1 MNWLETIRTGLEA
14 VRSHR
19 LRSGLTVLGI
29 LIGIAAVIL
38 TVGLGLG
45 AQQQIT
51 QQINSLGSNLLI
63 VAPGVLPAVA
73 VSGLL
78 TFGDDAHTATTGSA
92 DPTSAARDL
101 VTNQQATLIA
111 DRIELTK
118 ISSKRSAISRPR
130 LASARRS
137 STLLILAHRR
147 TPRIR
152 PNGTAPPH

>member
-63 VAPGVLPAVA
+63 VAPGSTTSS
-73 VSGLL
+73 SGVRV
-78 TFGDDAHTATTGSA
+78 AHT
-92 DPTSAARDL
+92 R
-101 VTNQQATLIA
+101 
-111 DRIELTK
+111 
-118 ISSKRSAISRPR
+118 
-130 LASARRS
+130 
-137 STLLILAHRR
+137 
-147 TPRIR
+147 
-152 PNGTAPPH
+152 